1 MQAPSPTNCP
11 RCRGSM
17 LREEDW
23 YGTYST
29 CLSCGFVREVGAVAT
44 LELENEFNEEH
55 RQRRRQPSHGKL
67 RL

>member
-1 MQAPSPTNCP
+1 
-11 RCRGSM
+11 M

-44 LELENEFNEEH
+44 LELENESNEEH